1 MGRRLELQALL
12 ESLAPNVYFQ
22 PPPSLQMQ
30 YPCVV
35 YARDAIATEW
45 SGNKPYSAYT
55 RYQVTVIDRNPDS
68 LIPGYIGML
77 PMCIFDRAFAQD
89 QLNHDVFNLYY

>member
-55 RYQVTVIDRNPDS
+55 RYQVTVIDRNPRLADPRLHRNAS
-68 LIPGYIGML
+68 
-77 PMCIFDRAFAQD
+77 
-89 QLNHDVFNLYY
+89 DVYLRPRVCSRST